1 MQPLSLKLWAK
12 PLLIKKSAN
21 LGITPPTMYT
31 PPRFYKYVQVIHM
44 VEGSFNKSLVSSKDI
59 NNDLKFVI
67 KNEIVRFSM
76 DGSILKDI
84 IIEDAFK
91 KSKRKLIDDYK
102 TINLIGTQDVSL
114 IEDVFFSVTE
124 GINNENISFS
134 LSQSL
139 EILKKNLVLSEM
151 VYI

>member
-1 MQPLSLKLWAK
+1 M
-12 PLLIKKSAN
+12 
-21 LGITPPTMYT
+21 
-31 PPRFYKYVQVIHM
+31 IHM

-91 KSKRKLIDDYK
+91 
-102 TINLIGTQDVSL
+102 NQ
-114 IEDVFFSVTE
+114 
-124 GINNENISFS
+124 NEN
-134 LSQSL
+134 
-139 EILKKNLVLSEM
+139 
-151 VYI
+151 